1 MKLSDIKSATS
12 AAEKEA
18 EATPVFE
25 IVQEVNPPALFE
37 EKSAA
42 HAVIGRIRDA
52 ALAIVADADTEAGRK
67 ELRSVAYA
75 VARCKT
81 TMDGWGKD
89 FVADLKA
96 QAAAIDK
103 TRKYIRDTLD
113 ETKSEVLAPVT
124 NWENK
129 LRAVEERIESIRSL
143 SDIRHGESAAQI
155 QARLNRLDYLDGEEI
170 DSLGRDDDLLT
181 ESETAR
187 RSITI
192 ALEER
197 TRYEADQAE
206 LARLREEKVK
216 RDAEDAARKAEE
228 ARIAREQEIAKA
240 AAERARLAAEKRAKD
255 AEERANKVEAAANT
269 IPHPPS
275 TIHNSSFIIHNSSSV
290 PRAIEDALMDQIPW
304 MMPNQAHDIASAIC
318 SGHLPHVEVQL

>member
-1 MKLSDIKSATS
+1 
-12 AAEKEA
+12 
-18 EATPVFE
+18 
-25 IVQEVNPPALFE
+25 
-37 EKSAA
+37 
-42 HAVIGRIRDA
+42 
-52 ALAIVADADTEAGRK
+52 
-67 ELRSVAYA
+67 
-75 VARCKT
+75 
-81 TMDGWGKD
+81 MDGWGKD

-206 LARLREEKVK
+206 LARLREEKAK

-228 ARIAREQEIAKA
+228 ARLAREQEIAKA
-240 AAERARLAAEKRAKD
+240 AAERARQEAESARLAAEKRARD

-269 IPHPPS
+269 IPHKS
-275 TIHNSSFIIHNSSSV
+275 TETIHNSSFILHNSSSSV

-304 MMPNQAHDIASAIC
+304 MMPNQAHDIANAIC